1 MVEQRR
7 RTDRR
12 LRRSHALRGLV
23 TLLVACSALVVA
35 AGGVASAADSS
46 KSTGSVLATLKIR
59 ASGVEVKPKGASSYA
74 TAKEGQTL
82 KQGDALKT
90 DATGRAEIAYTDG
103 SLTRLGESTEFS
115 ISKLTD
121 KKGARQT
128 QGTLTV
134 GSTWNRAAKVS
145 ESGEF
150 SIKAGGATAA
160 VEGTAFV
167 VTCPTAGAAC
177 TITAIVDD
185 IAVNSDQWD
194 VTSVTNTP

>member
-1 MVEQRR
+1 MAS
-7 RTDRR
+7 
-12 LRRSHALRGLV
+12 L
-23 TLLVACSALVVA
+23 TLLVGVQRASRSAEASVA
-35 AGGVASAADSS
+35 HAADTS
-46 KSTGSVLATLKIR
+46 KSGSGVLATLKIR
-59 ASGVEVKPKGASSYA
+59 ASGVEVKPKGASSYV
-74 TAKEGQTL
+74 TAKEGQAL
-82 KQGDALKT
+82 KQGDALRT

-103 SLTRLGESTEFS
+103 SLTRLGVSTEFS
-115 ISKLTD
+115 ITKLTD

-185 IAVNSDQWD
+185 ISVDSDEWD
-194 VTSVTNTP
+194 VTSVTDAP

>member
-1 MVEQRR
+1 MYENSTEHTR
-7 RTDRR
+7 RTPRR
-12 LRRSHALRGLV
+12 GRVLTAL
-23 TLLVACSALVVA
+23 TALLVL
-35 AGGVASAADSS
+35 AGGVAVADASVAQAASKGKKSA
-46 KSTGSVLATLKIR
+46 VLATLKIQTDGVQVK
-59 ASGVEVKPKGASSYA
+59 AKGSSGFEA
-74 TAKEGQTL
+74 AKEGQGL

-115 ISKLTD
+115 ITKLTN

-145 ESGEF
+145 ESGSFE
-150 SIKAGGATAA
+150 IKAGGATAA

-167 VTCPTAGAAC
+167 ASCAQVDTAC
-177 TITAIVDD
+177 IITAVVDD
-185 IAVNSDQWD
+185 ISVDSDDWT
-194 VTSVTNTP
+194 VTSVTDAQ